1 MKLKILT
8 FQIFNFAYFSPETI
22 KLEGEGKYSLNDID
36 FFKINLNNEIKK
48 DKFNLL
54 LNLDYGEDLKLDI
67 INYKKSE
74 DAIANLSLNLQKNKN
89 DTKIINLQFLEGKNS
104 IQINNLDFKDNKIS
118 SFKSISVDTLNN
130 NFSIKNEKKF
140 LLKEENLMLQT

>member
-1 MKLKILT
+1 M
-8 FQIFNFAYFSPETI
+8 NFSPETI

-67 INYKKSE
+67 INCKKSE

-89 DTKIINLQFLEGKNS
+89 EIKKIINLQFLEGK
-104 IQINNLDFKDNKIS
+104 IQSK
-118 SFKSISVDTLNN
+118 
-130 NFSIKNEKKF
+130 
-140 LLKEENLMLQT
+140 

>member
-1 MKLKILT
+1 M
-8 FQIFNFAYFSPETI
+8 NFSPETI

-104 IQINNLDFKDNKIS
+104 IK
-118 SFKSISVDTLNN
+118 
-130 NFSIKNEKKF
+130 
-140 LLKEENLMLQT
+140 